1 MEGCFA
7 FQWGVG
13 LFFRWGAS
21 FLSGG
26 CGFEKIVG
34 WGGVP
39 PPMPPL
45 PVWEN
50 LYSSNKVTV
59 ALYPICVEYMGED
72 GSLQKG
78 AISFLTTIIS
88 TIINK
93 FMILRFVC
101 SRSSVRN

>member
-1 MEGCFA
+1 MRGIGFD
-7 FQWGVG
+7 G
-13 LFFRWGAS
+13 R
-21 FLSGG
+21 
-26 CGFEKIVG
+26 FEKIVG
-34 WGGVP
+34 WGNGAPAP
-39 PPMPPL
+39 PPPL
-45 PVWEN
+45 WET

-93 FMILRFVC
+93 FVILRLVC